1 MNNEIITGLHDLIN
15 TMKTDTAFL
24 QDVTSHL
31 TTLSKTV
38 KDQNVLFENQQ
49 KEVDALKTHLSTAND
64 DLVTAKKEIK
74 ILEEALSES
83 ETKTRQRSCIFCRFA
98 T

>member
-1 MNNEIITGLHDLIN
+1 MNTEIITGLHDLIN

-24 QDVTSHL
+24 QDVTEHL

-49 KEVDALKTHLSTAND
+49 REVDALKTHLKKAHED
-64 DLVTAKKEIK
+64 VATAKKEIR
-74 ILEEALSES
+74 ILEEALSEN
-83 ETKTRQRSCIFCRFA
+83 ETKSKQRSCIFCRFA
-98 T
+98 S